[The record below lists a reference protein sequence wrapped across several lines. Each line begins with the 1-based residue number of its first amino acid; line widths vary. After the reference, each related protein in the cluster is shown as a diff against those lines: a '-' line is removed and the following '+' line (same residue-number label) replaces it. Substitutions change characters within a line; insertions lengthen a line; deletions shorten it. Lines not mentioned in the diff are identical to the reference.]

1 MNSALAIIFA
11 VDTDDGF
18 SAPIE
23 DEGGPDDIQDNDED
37 QADPMNL
44 RYPRP
49 KGNLPRV
56 PVGKFFKTREEKIE
70 EMARR
75 VENLQE
81 PCSPEDRMAKDFSFA
96 EITVN
101 KKPRGRKHK

>member
-1 MNSALAIIFA
+1 VNSSLAAIFA
-11 VDTDDGF
+11 VNTDDGF

-23 DEGGPDDIQDNDED
+23 DEGGPDEIQDNDED
-37 QADPMNL
+37 LMDPMNL
-44 RYPRP
+44 CHPRP

-56 PVGKFFKTREEKIE
+56 PAGKFFRTREEKIE

-75 VENLQE
+75 VANYQE
-81 PCSPEDRMAKDFSFA
+81 PCSPEDRMPEDFSFA